1 MSKFIRLTESLSRG
15 DSKRLLLRKSQIS
28 HVQEGANG
36 SDTHIR
42 MIGGNGDKDARH
54 TYYFVK
60 EKFDVIEKML
70 ME

>member
-1 MSKFIRLTESLSRG
+1 MSKFIKLTESVSRG
-15 DSKRLLLRKSQIS
+15 DAKRLLRRKSQIS

-36 SDTHIR
+36 NDTHIR

-54 TYYFVK
+54 NYYFVK
-60 EKFDVIEKML
+60 EKFEVIEKML